1 MVAGQI
7 SRGQDFVAPELPQP
21 VEEPAEFG
29 DETDFT
35 WITSASAGDLWI
47 TGIRNVTDLDRFRML
62 HILGNP

>member
-7 SRGQDFVAPELPQP
+7 SRGQNFVAAEIPES
-21 VEEPAEFG
+21 VEDPDELG
-29 DETDFT
+29 GETDFT

-47 TGIRNVTDLDRFRML
+47 TGVRNVTDLDRFRML

>member
-47 TGIRNVTDLDRFRML
+47 TGIRNVTDSDRFRML

>member
-7 SRGQDFVAPELPQP
+7 SRGKNVVAPEMPHP
-21 VEEPAEFG
+21 VEDLAELG
-29 DETDFT
+29 GETDFT
-35 WITSASAGDLWI
+35 WITSPSAGDLWI